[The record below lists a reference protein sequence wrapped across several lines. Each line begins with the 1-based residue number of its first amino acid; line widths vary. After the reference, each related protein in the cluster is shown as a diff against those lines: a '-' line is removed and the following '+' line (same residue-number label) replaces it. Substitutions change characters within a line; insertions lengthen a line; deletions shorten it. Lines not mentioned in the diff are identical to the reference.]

1 MTPDGDEYWRELEE
15 RAEQLGLP
23 TDPEAYQDGGM
34 AVAVTASN
42 LAEAETLAALLR
54 GHSVPA
60 WVNAPL
66 GTLVIAEPVFTV
78 MVPLGRLADAHR
90 VIAEHPHHES
100 PPEESPDASEEAAQA
115 PPAAAVLPAE
125 PAAPTPR
132 RNKARLAASLIILGF
147 GIMEV
152 LLAVLMP
159 ISVFVPVSFEQI
171 VCASLAGTVGVAA
184 CVIGIIGLRASL
196 TTAGQGDRGTRAAEP
211 TTEEPEAA
219 AEPTEEWVVRPSP
232 RAPSPSLVLM
242 VLGLVVLLVGLG
254 AVAYAVTGFILF
266 LILVYFDPMEA
277 ARLVVSGIAGIATC
291 PFGVRLW
298 RRGRRGR
305 RLGAGDHSAGG

>member
-1 MTPDGDEYWRELEE
+1 MTPDDEEYGRELEE
-15 RAEQLGLP
+15 RAEELGLP

-34 AVAVTASN
+34 AVVATAPN

-90 VIAEHPHHES
+90 VIAEYPHHES
-100 PPEESPDASEEAAQA
+100 PPEESPDAAEEAAQA
-115 PPAAAVLPAE
+115 PQAAAVPPAE

-147 GIMEV
+147 GIGEV
-152 LLAVLMP
+152 LLAVSAS
-159 ISVFVPVSFEQI
+159 ISETVPWGLAQI
-171 VCASLAGTVGVAA
+171 VTVCLVGAVGAAA

-196 TTAGQGDRGTRAAEP
+196 TTARHGDRGPRVAEA
-211 TTEEPEAA
+211 TTDEPEAA
-219 AEPTEEWVVRPSP
+219 AEPTEESVVQPSP

-242 VLGLVVLLVGLG
+242 VLGLVFLLVGVG
-254 AVAYAVTGFILF
+254 AVAYAVTGFVLF

-277 ARLVVSGIAGIATC
+277 ARLVVWGIAGIATC
-291 PFGVRLW
+291 AIGARFW

-305 RLGAGDHSAGG
+305 RLGTGDRSEGA